1 MSNFY
6 RLINFILDNI
16 NILSHVHASL
26 YPTFMVRPSVSWSV
40 IGWSLPCLWLFSPQ
54 HSQQKCPNDLF
65 FFIITAHTH
74 TTIVNAYH
82 ALFYFFH
89 LLPPPLTILLH
100 FFFFKQTDTFIEN
113 LHLKLESEKK
123 GEALG
128 IRHHFCRLKSFYLSF
143 CLPFFLSSVLSFP
156 LSRSFFPCY
165 TSSFYYIYI
174 SE

>member
-1 MSNFY
+1 M
-6 RLINFILDNI
+6 I
-16 NILSHVHASL
+16 
-26 YPTFMVRPSVSWSV
+26 
-40 IGWSLPCLWLFSPQ
+40 
-54 HSQQKCPNDLF
+54 LF
-65 FFIITAHTH
+65 FHYHCTYAHDH
-74 TTIVNAYH
+74 CKRISCLV
-82 ALFYFFH
+82 LFFSSP
-89 LLPPPLTILLH
+89 PPPLTILLQ

-165 TSSFYYIYI
+165 TSSFYYIYLNKFCSTQRYKVMVRAMI
-174 SE
+174 LAAGAQITEGTSSWYRL